1 MCNPGAGSANA
12 ARPSSGRLYTRMDD
26 GSDMEFGPGDL
37 LYVPPGHDGWTVGN
51 EPVVFLQ
58 IEGAAKYAKK

>member
-1 MCNPGAGSANA
+1 
-12 ARPSSGRLYTRMDD
+12 
-26 GSDMEFGPGDL
+26 MEFGPGDL